1 MINLSKSIESARVE
15 QTKQL
20 IKDVFIELYVNRSID
35 SIGIKE
41 ITDKAGLN
49 RGTFYIHYQDIYDL
63 LDEIEDEIIAGL
75 NKQFSKLKDFSF
87 QSTDLNVLR
96 TILVQALE
104 YVKERSKYFKAL
116 LGANGSPSFLKK
128 LKHVAKLSF
137 LDKLKTES
145 RLGEFS
151 DFLIEYIVSANVG
164 IIVYWLETGMKISA
178 DELTNLMSKIL
189 LRGPMTYIVTD
200 N

>member
-1 MINLSKSIESARVE
+1 MINLNNGIESARVE

-63 LDEIEDEIIAGL
+63 LDEIEDEIIEGL

-87 QSTDLNVLR
+87 QSNDLNVLR
-96 TILVQALE
+96 GILIQALE
-104 YVKERSKYFKAL
+104 YVRERSRYFKAL

-128 LKHVAKLSF
+128 LKKVAKLSF
-137 LDKLKTES
+137 LDKLKAES
-145 RLGEFS
+145 RIGEFNEY
-151 DFLIEYIVSANVG
+151 LIEYIVSANVG
-164 IIVYWLETGMKISA
+164 VIVYWLETGMKISA
-178 DELTNLMSKIL
+178 EELTNLMSKIL
-189 LRGPMTYIVTD
+189 LRGPMSYIGTT

>member
-1 MINLSKSIESARVE
+1 MNTGFESARVE

-63 LDEIEDEIIAGL
+63 LDEIEDEIISGL

-87 QSTDLNVLR
+87 KSTDLNVLR
-96 TILVQALE
+96 AILVQALE
-104 YVKERSKYFKAL
+104 YVRERSRYFKAL

-137 LDKLKTES
+137 LDKLKTEN

-151 DFLIEYIVSANVG
+151 DYLIEYIVSANVG
-164 IIVYWLETGMKISA
+164 VIVYWLETGMKISA
-178 DELTNLMSKIL
+178 DELTNLMSRIM
-189 LRGPMTYIVTD
+189 LRGPMTYIGT
-200 N
+200 NN